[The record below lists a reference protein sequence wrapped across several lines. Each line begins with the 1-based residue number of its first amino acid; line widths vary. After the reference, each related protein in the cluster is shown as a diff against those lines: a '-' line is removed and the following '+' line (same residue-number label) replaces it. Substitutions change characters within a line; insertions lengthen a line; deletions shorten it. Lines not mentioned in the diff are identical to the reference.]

1 MSVIIRT
8 DRTFDADNETL
19 SQVKRPIFLS
29 LRRGLKGRCPNCGQG
44 KLFSAYLKVNDTCP
58 VCAEELFHHRA
69 DDAPPYITILLVGHI
84 LVGLMLELEMN
95 WSLPPMFYIFTM
107 VPLAIV
113 LPLLLLPPIKGAIV
127 GLQWANRMHGFDP
140 ENEKKFPT

>member
-44 KLFSAYLKVNDTCP
+44 KLFSAYLKVNDT
-58 VCAEELFHHRA
+58 
-69 DDAPPYITILLVGHI
+69 
-84 LVGLMLELEMN
+84 
-95 WSLPPMFYIFTM
+95 
-107 VPLAIV
+107 
-113 LPLLLLPPIKGAIV
+113 
-127 GLQWANRMHGFDP
+127 
-140 ENEKKFPT
+140 